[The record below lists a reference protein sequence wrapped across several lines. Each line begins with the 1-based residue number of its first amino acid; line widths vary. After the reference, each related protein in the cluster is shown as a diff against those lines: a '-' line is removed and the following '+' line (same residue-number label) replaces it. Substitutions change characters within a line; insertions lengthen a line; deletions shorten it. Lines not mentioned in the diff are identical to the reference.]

1 MRTIH
6 FLILWSLLATAPLE
20 AAEIAGRVTDSETL
34 VPVANAQV
42 RVLNADLATRTDRNG
57 EFLFTDLNAGTYT
70 IAISHIAYLPAQR
83 TIGVTG
89 TTGVVIGLSTRTYPL
104 GDIPVIAEP
113 FGAGDIHRQPAY
125 ATVITRESFEG
136 RQTTMPDVLAEATG
150 VHVKR
155 LGGLGAFSTI
165 SLRGSS
171 ADQVE
176 VYLDG
181 ILLNAAFGGGVD
193 LGNLPL
199 AHVGQI
205 EVYRGAGAGGN
216 GMGGAVH
223 VRTRRLQRRWQHGVR
238 GSWGAFDTRL
248 LSGVVSGTR
257 GKSEFLAV
265 ADYAQSDNDFRFMD
279 DNGTEY
285 NTGDDVWSRRRN
297 NDHRSINLLGKWRRA
312 LGENS
317 GLSVHETLYWK
328 AQGIPG
334 ISNNQS
340 RNAQL
345 DAFRT
350 MTEITYENRALSKG
364 MNTHQ
369 SLYVTHT
376 SERFRDLDGEVGI
389 GRQDNEYRTR
399 TYGWRGRLQT
409 VLLSR
414 CNTTAVVS
422 LRREAYAPKA
432 RIRSIANFFD
442 SRRWS
447 LSARAG
453 VDVSLPWNIGVW
465 SAGAERRLIHSS
477 FTGANPFDFSPLA
490 PDSANTRNLT
500 SVRTGVRLDLTSH
513 LAFKANAGR
522 VFRIPSFFELFGD
535 RGGVVGNVNLRPEYG
550 FAWDAGIRY
559 SDETNTLEL
568 AFFDQRYEDLI
579 QFVHTSQAT
588 SRPVNIGKARVYG
601 LELTAQRRFGA
612 GFSLSGNYTFQDA
625 RDRSAIPYLTGNI
638 LPNRPPHALFA
649 RATARL
655 GRWTLVY
662 DYSVEDGS
670 FLDQANRRPL
680 TMRQIHNAGVKVDA
694 GMRLQIGLEAR
705 NLTGAQI
712 ADTWGFPLP
721 GRAFFVSIKTEQA
734 MEE

>member
-1 MRTIH
+1 MRTIR
-6 FLILWSLLATAPLE
+6 FVILSSLLATAPLQ
-20 AAEIAGRVTDSETL
+20 AAEIDGRVTDSETRM
-34 VPVANAQV
+34 PVANALV
-42 RVLNADLATRTDRNG
+42 RVIDADLATKTDHRG
-57 EFLFTDLNAGTYT
+57 HFALSDLKAGTYT
-70 IAISHIAYLPAQR
+70 LAVSHIAYLPAQR
-83 TIGVTG
+83 TVSVTRA
-89 TTGVVIGLSTRTYPL
+89 TDVVIELSRRTYPL
-104 GDIPVIAEP
+104 DDLPVIAEP
-113 FGAGDIHRQPAY
+113 FGAGDIHRNPAY
-125 ATVITRESFEG
+125 ATVIARESFEG
-136 RQTTMPDVLAEATG
+136 RATTLPDVLAEATG
-150 VHVKR
+150 VNVKR

-248 LSGVVSGTR
+248 LSGAVAGVR
-257 GKSEFLAV
+257 GKSEFLVV
-265 ADYAQSDNDFRFMD
+265 ADYAQSDNDFGFMD

-285 NTGDDVWSRRRN
+285 NAGDDVWSRRRN
-297 NDHRSINLLGKWRRA
+297 NDHRSINLLGKWRRT

-317 GLSVHETLYWK
+317 GLTVHETVYWK

-364 MNTHQ
+364 LSTRQ
-369 SLYVTHT
+369 SVYVTHT
-376 SERFRDLDGEVGI
+376 RERFRDLDGEVGV
-389 GRQDNEYRTR
+389 GRQDNDYRTR
-399 TYGWRGRLQT
+399 TYGWRSRLQT

-414 CNTTAVVS
+414 CNTTAAIG
-422 LRREAYAPKA
+422 LRREAYSPTT
-432 RIRSIANFFD
+432 RIRSVANFFD
-442 SRRWS
+442 SRRWT

-453 VDVSLPWNIGVW
+453 VDVTLPGNNGVW
-465 SAGAERRLIHSS
+465 SAGVERRLIHSS

-490 PDSANTRNLT
+490 PDSANARNLT
-500 SVRTGVRLDLTSH
+500 SVRTGVRLDLTPR

-535 RGGVVGNVNLRPEYG
+535 RGGVVGNVDLRPEYG
-550 FAWDAGIRY
+550 FAWDGGVRY
-559 SDETNTLEL
+559 SDESNTVEL
-568 AFFDQRYEDLI
+568 AFFDQRYDDLI
-579 QFVHTSQAT
+579 QFVHSSQAT
-588 SRPVNIGKARVYG
+588 SRPVNIGRARVYG
-601 LELTAQRRFGA
+601 LEMTAQRRFGPR
-612 GFSLSGNYTFQDA
+612 FNISGNYTFQDA
-625 RDRSAIPYLTGNI
+625 RDRSAISYLAGNV
-638 LPNRPPHALFA
+638 LPNRPPRALFVRAAA
-649 RATARL
+649 RM
-655 GRWTLVY
+655 GRWTMVY
-662 DYSVEDGS
+662 DYSLEDGS

-680 TMRQIHNAGVKVDA
+680 SMRQIHNAGVKVDT
-694 GMRLQIGLEAR
+694 GMRLRIGLEAR
-705 NLTGAQI
+705 NLSGAQV
-712 ADTWGFPLP
+712 ADTWGYPLP
-721 GRAFFVSIKTEQA
+721 GRALFVSVKTE
-734 MEE
+734 

>member
-1 MRTIH
+1 MRTLR
-6 FLILWSLLATAPLE
+6 FLILSSLLATAPLE
-20 AAEIAGRVTDSETL
+20 AAEIAGRITDTETR
-34 VPVANAQV
+34 VPIANAGV
-42 RVLNADLATRTDRNG
+42 RVIRADIATKTDDRG
-57 EFLFTDLNAGTYT
+57 EFYFSNLDAGTYT
-70 IAISHIAYLPAQR
+70 LAISHIAYHPVQR
-83 TIGVTG
+83 KISVTG
-89 TTGVVIGLSTRTYPL
+89 TTGVVIELTPRTYPL
-104 GDIPVIAEP
+104 DDYPVIAEP
-113 FGAGDIHRQPAY
+113 FGAGDIQRNPAY

-136 RQTTMPDVLAEATG
+136 RETTLPDVLAEATG

-223 VRTRRLQRRWQHGVR
+223 VRTRRLQRRWRHGVR

-248 LSGVVSGTR
+248 LSGVIAGAR
-257 GKSEFLAV
+257 GVSEFLVV
-265 ADYAQSDNDFRFMD
+265 ADYAQSDNDFGFMD

-285 NTGDDVWSRRRN
+285 NAGDDVWSRRRN
-297 NDHRSINLLGKWRRA
+297 NDHRSINLLGKWRLA

-317 GLSVHETLYWK
+317 GLSVHETVYWK
-328 AQGIPG
+328 VQGMPG

-350 MTEITYENRALSKG
+350 MTEITYENRALSNG
-364 MNTHQ
+364 MSTHQ
-369 SLYVTHT
+369 SFYVTHT
-376 SERFRDLDGEVGI
+376 GERFRDLDGEVGI
-389 GRQDNEYRTR
+389 GRQDNDYRTR

-414 CNTTAVVS
+414 CNTTAAIG
-422 LRREAYAPKA
+422 LRREAYLPTT
-432 RIRSIANFFD
+432 RIRSVANFFD
-442 SRRWS
+442 SGRWV
-447 LSARAG
+447 LSARGG
-453 VDVSLPWNIGVW
+453 VDVSLPGNIGVW
-465 SAGAERRLIHSS
+465 SAGAEQRLIHSS

-490 PDSANTRNLT
+490 PDSTNTRKLT
-500 SVRTGVRLDLTSH
+500 SVRTGVRLNLASR

-550 FAWDAGIRY
+550 FAWDGGVRY
-559 SDETNTLEL
+559 SDGTNTLEL
-568 AFFDQRYEDLI
+568 ALFDHRYEDLI

-588 SRPVNIGKARVYG
+588 SRPVNIGNARVYG
-601 LELTAQRRFGA
+601 LEITARRRFGPRLE
-612 GFSLSGNYTFQDA
+612 LSGNYTFQDA
-625 RDRSAIPYLTGNI
+625 RDQSAIPYLAGNV
-638 LPNRPPHALFA
+638 LPNRPPHALFV
-649 RATARL
+649 RAKAQL
-655 GRWTLVY
+655 GRWTLAY
-662 DYSVEDGS
+662 DYSLEDGS
-670 FLDQANRRPL
+670 FRDQANRRPL
-680 TMRQIHNAGVKVDA
+680 SMRQIHNVGVIVNT
-694 GMRLQIGLEAR
+694 GLRLQIGLEAR
-705 NLTGAQI
+705 NLSGAQI
-712 ADTWGFPLP
+712 ADTWGYPLP
-721 GRAFFVSIKTEQA
+721 GRAFFVSVKTE
-734 MEE
+734 